1 MKAVV
6 GAALVPGMPHL
17 LAAEPAPSWKLLA
30 DAARQAGRDLLAAG
44 PDAFVVLSTQW
55 FTVLGHQ
62 FQVDPNPRG
71 HHVDENWY
79 AYDYGTL
86 DYDLRV
92 DVELAEAWACQA
104 EDMGFQARRTRYD
117 GFPVDTGTVVAGRL
131 VDPDRSRPIALV
143 SCNLYAAA
151 GDLGRI
157 AEAAARAAGE
167 LGRRVAFVAI
177 SGLSSGLIQR
187 WIEPAEDRF
196 EDAGHDAWNRRVLDL
211 LAAGRT
217 DEVAGPARAVRP
229 RGAGGQPVPGAG
241 LPGRQRRLRRP
252 GPGARVRPGLGDRG
266 GRGHL
271 AGRHLTRTR
280 GRSGMA
286 NEAAGFIEAEG
297 FVPIFDAIDAMVK
310 ATEVRVNGV
319 MRLGGGLVA
328 VALGGDLATVEEAVE
343 IGEETARAVSRGKV
357 KSIIFASPSR
367 PVAAIAGN
375 PRLLDG

>member
-1 MKAVV
+1 VTAGFGGAATSQAVV
-6 GAALVPGMPHL
+6 GAAMVPGMPQL

-30 DAARQAGRDLLAAG
+30 DAARQAGRDLRAAG

-71 HHVDENWY
+71 GHVDENWY

-117 GFPVDTGTVVAGRL
+117 GFPVDTGTVVAGKL

-157 AEAAARAAGE
+157 AEAAALAAGK
-167 LGRRVAFVAI
+167 LGRRVAFVAV

-217 DEVAGPARAVRP
+217 GEVLALREEYAREAQADSQLRALAFLAGSGACDRPARVLEYGPVWGTGAAV
-229 RGAGGQPVPGAG
+229 V
-241 LPGRQRRLRRP
+241 
-252 GPGARVRPGLGDRG
+252 
-266 GRGHL
+266 
-271 AGRHLTRTR
+271 TW
-280 GRSGMA
+280 
-286 NEAAGFIEAEG
+286 
-297 FVPIFDAIDAMVK
+297 
-310 ATEVRVNGV
+310 
-319 MRLGGGLVA
+319 
-328 VALGGDLATVEEAVE
+328 
-343 IGEETARAVSRGKV
+343 
-357 KSIIFASPSR
+357 
-367 PVAAIAGN
+367 
-375 PRLLDG
+375 LDG

>member
-1 MKAVV
+1 MTVV
-6 GAALVPGMPHL
+6 GAALVPGMPQL

-30 DAARQAGRDLLAAG
+30 DAARQAGQDLRAAG

-71 HHVDENWY
+71 GHVDENWY

-92 DVELAEAWACQA
+92 DVELAQAWACQA
-104 EDMGFQARRTRYD
+104 EDLGFQARRTRYD

-131 VDPDRSRPIALV
+131 VDPGRTRPIALV

-167 LGRRVAFVAI
+167 LGRRVAFVAV

-196 EDAGHDAWNRRVLDL
+196 EDAGHDAWNRRMLDL
-211 LAAGRT
+211 LAAGRL
-217 DEVAGPARAVRP
+217 DEALALREQYAREAQADSQFRALAFLAGSGACDGPARVLEYGPVWGTGAAV
-229 RGAGGQPVPGAG
+229 V
-241 LPGRQRRLRRP
+241 
-252 GPGARVRPGLGDRG
+252 
-266 GRGHL
+266 
-271 AGRHLTRTR
+271 TW
-280 GRSGMA
+280 
-286 NEAAGFIEAEG
+286 
-297 FVPIFDAIDAMVK
+297 
-310 ATEVRVNGV
+310 
-319 MRLGGGLVA
+319 
-328 VALGGDLATVEEAVE
+328 
-343 IGEETARAVSRGKV
+343 
-357 KSIIFASPSR
+357 
-367 PVAAIAGN
+367 
-375 PRLLDG
+375 LDGS